1 MKLTGGDPFWSVRNG
16 LLSTYPSL
24 DKDVTCEVAIIGG
37 GITGALVAF
46 TLAKAGVTSVLIDKR
61 DIGSGSTC
69 GSTGLLQYE
78 LDVPLRQL
86 VKQLGPQKANRSY
99 LLCQE
104 AVKKLLTIAK
114 GEQIR
119 CEMEARPS
127 LFLARSQN
135 EIAELQEEQR
145 LRKRIDIEVDLW
157 DARQIAKHYPFSRPA
172 ALFSENAAQVDPHRL
187 TQGLL
192 GVAAKR
198 GLRIFDRTAAAHFRP
213 NRQGI
218 EVITEKGFKI
228 MARRI
233 VIAAGFESQNY
244 LSKQFG
250 QLKSTFALISEPV
263 PNLHSWHRRSLI
275 WETGSPY
282 LYMRTTGEDRVI
294 VGGEDID
301 IVKPAFRDRLIPEKT
316 RILLKKFKKLF
327 PEIKLEVAYS
337 WAGTFSTTKDGL
349 AYIGKHR
356 SLPHAFFALGYG
368 GNGITYSLI
377 AAEIIRDQFLG
388 RRNPDAELFSFNR

>member
-24 DKDVTCEVAIIGG
+24 DKDVACEVAIIGG

-46 TLAKAGVTSVLIDKR
+46 TLAKAGVASVLIDKR

-78 LDVPLRQL
+78 VDVPLRQL
-86 VKQLGPQKANRSY
+86 VKQIGLKKASRSFF
-99 LLCQE
+99 LCGQ
-104 AVKKLLTIAK
+104 AVEKLVSIARDNH
-114 GEQIR
+114 IR
-119 CEMEARPS
+119 CEIETRPS
-127 LFLARSQN
+127 LFLARSSN
-135 EIAELQEEQR
+135 EIAGLKEEQR
-145 LRKRIDIEVDLW
+145 LRKHIGIDVDFW
-157 DARQIAKHYPFSRPA
+157 NTRQIEAHYPFSRPA

-192 GVAAKR
+192 TAAEKL
-198 GLRIFDRTAAAHFRP
+198 GLRIFDRTTATHFLP
-213 NRQGI
+213 NRKGI
-218 EVITEKGFKI
+218 EVATEMGFKI
-228 MARRI
+228 KARRI

-250 QLKSTFALISEPV
+250 QLQSTFALISEPV
-263 PNLHSWHRRSLI
+263 PDLRSWHRRALI
-275 WETGSPY
+275 WESGSPY
-282 LYMRTTGEDRVI
+282 LYLRTTGEDRII

-301 IVKPAFRDRLIPEKT
+301 VVKPAYRDQLIPVKT
-316 RILLKKFKKLF
+316 RILQKKFKALF

-337 WAGTFSTTKDGL
+337 WAGTFSSTKDGL
-349 AYIGKHR
+349 AYIGMHR

-377 AAEIIRDQFLG
+377 AAEIIRDQILG
-388 RRNPDAELFSFNR
+388 RRNPNAAVFSFNR